1 MDHQSLVTTLIL
13 LTAAVIAVPLFRRV
27 GLASVLG
34 YLAAGSII
42 GPWGLRL
49 ITNVQATMGFAE
61 LGVVFLLFVIGL
73 ELKPTRLWVLRRSI
87 FGSGGGQVVAT
98 ALILFSI
105 GWLAGLRPSVAFIVG
120 VSLAFSSTAFA
131 LQILAERKQLATSYG
146 RTAFSILLFQDLAAI
161 PLIAIIP
168 FLSPNGGGDAG
179 AIPWLAF
186 GKVVAAFAILIVASR
201 TILRPIFRLLASS
214 KINEIFTAAALL
226 LVLGVAL
233 LMDYLGLS
241 MALGSFLAGVLLA
254 DSEYRHELE
263 ADIEPFKGLLLG
275 LFFMAIGM
283 TVDYGLLL
291 SRPLFIVGV
300 SLGLLAVKIGV
311 NYAIGLRA
319 GLTKTAARNLA
330 FVIPQGGEFAFV
342 VFAAAVLRGVMR
354 AEDASLLVVVVTL
367 TMALTPAVVALND
380 RYLSRIL
387 GAEEKKP
394 FDRIVDQENM
404 VIVAGFGRF
413 GQIVGRLLR
422 LMKIDFTALE
432 ADANQVETLRKFG
445 NKVYYGDASKLELL
459 RAAGAAKARFLI
471 IAIDD
476 MKASLKTAAVARQN
490 FPHLTILARARN
502 REHVF
507 RLLDLGITR
516 VWRETYGSSLEMAD
530 DLLKSIGVPE
540 ARVRRAIREFRIYDQ
555 ELLLEQHKV
564 YQDETQLIDVS
575 KRAQKQLEETLAAD
589 RQEGLEEFLENGLS
603 N

>member
-1 MDHQSLVTTLIL
+1 MDHQSLITTLIL
-13 LTAAVIAVPLFRRV
+13 LAAAVIAVPIFRRF

-42 GPWGLRL
+42 GPWGLGL
-49 ITNVQATMGFAE
+49 ITNVKATMGFAE

-73 ELKPTRLWVLRRSI
+73 ELKPSRLWVLRRSI
-87 FGSGGGQVVAT
+87 FGSGGLQVLVTATLLIGVCLFAGFSLPVA
-98 ALILFSI
+98 L
-105 GWLAGLRPSVAFIVG
+105 VVG

-146 RTAFSILLFQDLAAI
+146 RAAFSILLFQDLAAI

-168 FLSPNGGGDAG
+168 FLSPSSAPES
-179 AIPWLAF
+179 AVPWF
-186 GKVVAAFAILIVASR
+186 AFAEVIGAFALLIVASR
-201 TILRPIFRLLASS
+201 TIFRPVFRLLASS
-214 KINEIFTAAALL
+214 KITEIFTAAALL

-233 LMDYLGLS
+233 LMEKLGLS

-283 TVDYGLLL
+283 EVDYGLLFA
-291 SRPLFIVGV
+291 RPFFIFGLA
-300 SLGLLAVKIGV
+300 LGLLAIKILV
-311 NYAIGLRA
+311 NYFIGRRA
-319 GLTKTAARNLA
+319 GLTPTAARNLA

-342 VFAAAVLRGVMR
+342 VFTAAVVRGVMR
-354 AEDASLLVVVVTL
+354 PEDANLLVVVVTL

-380 RYLSRIL
+380 HYFSKLLAS
-387 GAEEKKP
+387 EEKKP
-394 FDRIVDQENM
+394 FDNLEGLENA

-413 GQIVGRLLR
+413 GQIVGRILR

-432 ADANQVETLRKFG
+432 ADANQVEVLRKFG

-459 RAAGAAKARFLI
+459 RAAGAAQARVLI

-507 RLLDLGITR
+507 RLLDLGISR
-516 VWRETYGSSLEMAD
+516 VWRETYAASLEVAD
-530 DLLKSIGVPE
+530 DLLKELGVPE
-540 ARVRRAIREFRIYDQ
+540 ARARKAIREFKIYDH

-564 YQDETQLIDVS
+564 YQDEMQLIDVS

-589 RQEGLEEFLENGLS
+589 RDEGAAEFKDVQATN
-603 N
+603 